1 MTPAGG
7 GAVIETLR
15 LRIRPPQPDDAGAIS
30 AMAADWEVAKQTA
43 SVPHPYDL
51 AYAEKFVDEMSDMKT
66 AARWVVER
74 RSDDVIV
81 GVVGVGG
88 TGIHDLGFWF
98 GKDHWGQGYATEA
111 VTAVAEFA
119 LDVLVVAEIK
129 AGVFI
134 ENPASARVLE
144 KAGFIEGET
153 FEVTLE
159 HRGGRRKVRRFRRA
173 RKDEV

>member
-1 MTPAGG
+1 MTPAG

-15 LRIRPPQPDDAGAIS
+15 LRIRPPRADDAGAIS
-30 AMAADWEVAKQTA
+30 EMAADWDVAKQTA
-43 SVPHPYDL
+43 SVPHPYDR
-51 AYAEKFVDEMSDMKT
+51 AYADKFIEEATDMKT
-66 AARWVVER
+66 AAQWVVER
-74 RSDDVIV
+74 RSDRMLV
-81 GVVGVGG
+81 GVIGVGG
-88 TGIHDLGFWF
+88 SGYHDMGFWF

-111 VTAVAEFA
+111 VTAVTEFA
-119 LDVLVVAEIK
+119 LDVLGVAEIK

-159 HRGGRRKVRRFRRA
+159 HRGGLRKVRRFRRA
-173 RKDEV
+173 